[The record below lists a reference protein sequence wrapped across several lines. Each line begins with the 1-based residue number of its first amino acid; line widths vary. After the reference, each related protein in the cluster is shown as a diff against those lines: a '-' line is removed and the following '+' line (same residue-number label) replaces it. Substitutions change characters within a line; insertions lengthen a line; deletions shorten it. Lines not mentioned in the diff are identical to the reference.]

1 MVNVMLNRTRI
12 YVILLVYAAAVSL
25 WCGSILHA
33 QEFPEV
39 KELTYTWRQYRIYYK
54 SAGEQKRVGDE
65 TAPPLVFL
73 HGFGASSF
81 AWRHNL
87 PVLAEHHKV
96 VALDLLGSGKSDKP
110 RVEYSPDIW
119 VNLVNEF
126 AQAQGYRKV
135 KLIGNG
141 LGGLI
146 AAEFALKFPD
156 KVDKLVLVDPL
167 GRSYQ
172 LSRGRR
178 LLNARLLGGPAF
190 RLLFRKSNVTRILK
204 ESIYSDA
211 DKVTDEVAEGYYRP
225 FLSPGATDAYRRIGR
240 EIPQWKVGDRFKDI
254 RVPTLIVWGEND
266 SITPVEDA
274 VELNKLI
281 PDSTL
286 VTVPGAGHC
295 PHEESPDQFN
305 EALIRYL
312 KRPSAVDETD

>member
-1 MVNVMLNRTRI
+1 MVTFMLNRTRI
-12 YVILLVYAAAVSL
+12 CSILLGCAAAASL

-33 QEFPEV
+33 EEFPEV

-54 SAGEQKRVGDE
+54 SAGEPKRVGDE

-87 PVLAEHHKV
+87 AVLAEHHKV
-96 VALDLLGSGKSDKP
+96 AALDLLGSGKSDKP
-110 RVEYSPDIW
+110 RVDYSPDIW

-126 AQAQGYRKV
+126 ARAQGYRKIT
-135 KLIGNG
+135 LIGNG

-167 GRSYQ
+167 GQSYQ

-190 RLLFRKSNVTRILK
+190 RLLFRKSNVTSILK
-204 ESIYSDA
+204 DSIYSDA
-211 DKVTDEVAEGYYRP
+211 EKVTDEVAEGYYRP

-240 EIPQWKVGDRFKDI
+240 EIPQWKVGDRFKEI
-254 RVPTLIVWGEND
+254 NVPTLIVWGEND

-281 PDSTL
+281 PNSTL
-286 VTVPGAGHC
+286 VTIPGAGHC
-295 PHEESPDQFN
+295 PHEESPAQFN

-312 KRPSAVDETD
+312 KRPGGVAGTE